1 MTVNDSQGSYFKK
14 VWKFSAGPDAGGEGF
29 DRAKAN
35 FFVELDGGFV
45 VGGDCKRQFL
55 EFHGTQRVDGGVH
68 EHAAE
73 AVALVAG
80 EDANLCGVAHAGG
93 DLAGQDRADELVAAG
108 LPQKERGARHKLAA
122 ARKQDDVLQ
131 EAQRTGAAA
140 ILVVDLAIHL
150 IGLGKIDELGAWI
163 EGAAVPAVQPHS
175 GRSAR
180 ARLC

>member
-80 EDANLCGVAHAGG
+80 EAANLCGVGPRRGGPAG
-93 DLAGQDRADELVAAG
+93 
-108 LPQKERGARHKLAA
+108 
-122 ARKQDDVLQ
+122 
-131 EAQRTGAAA
+131 
-140 ILVVDLAIHL
+140 
-150 IGLGKIDELGAWI
+150 
-163 EGAAVPAVQPHS
+163 PH
-175 GRSAR
+175 R
-180 ARLC
+180 AREPRAPRLPRRAPGALAQL